1 LKKKNNLQAEIDDH
15 LKVIGLLEKQNKII
29 HHVIKI
35 ITSKLR
41 NGGKLM
47 FCGNG
52 GSAADAQHLVA
63 ELLIRLKP
71 KNNRKPIPA
80 LSLATDTSTL
90 TACGNDY
97 DFDSIF
103 SRSFDGLANKK
114 DVLFAISTSGNSR
127 NIIKV
132 LKTSAK
138 KNITSIA
145 LLGNGGGKAVKNCK
159 YSIIVDSKNTARIQ
173 EAHIFLGHY
182 ILDKVEEALIYKNR

>member
-1 LKKKNNLQAEIDDH
+1 MKKKNNFKTEIDDH
-15 LKVIGLLEKQNKII
+15 LKVISLLEKQHKII
-29 HHVIKI
+29 HNIIKM

-71 KNNRKPIPA
+71 KNNRRPIPA
-80 LSLATDTSTL
+80 ISLATDTSTL

-97 DFDSIF
+97 DFESVF
-103 SRSFDGLANKK
+103 SRSFEGLANKK
-114 DVLFAISTSGNSR
+114 DVLIAISTSGNSK
-127 NIIKV
+127 NILKV
-132 LKTSAK
+132 LKISKK
-138 KNITSIA
+138 KNILSVA
-145 LLGNGGGKAVKNCK
+145 LLGNSGGKAVKNCN
-159 YSIIVDSKNTARIQ
+159 YSVIVDSKNTARIQ

-182 ILDKVEEALIYKNR
+182 ILDKVEEALIYRNR

>member
-1 LKKKNNLQAEIDDH
+1 MKKKNNLKTEIEHH
-15 LKVIGLLEKQNKII
+15 LKVISLLEKQDETI
-29 HHVIKI
+29 HHIIKI

-71 KNNRKPIPA
+71 KNNRRPIPA

-97 DFDSIF
+97 DFESVF
-103 SRSFDGLANKK
+103 SRSFEGLANKK
-114 DVLFAISTSGNSR
+114 DVLIVISTSGNSK
-127 NIIKV
+127 NILKV
-132 LKTSAK
+132 LKSSKK
-138 KNITSIA
+138 KNIMSIA
-145 LLGNGGGKAVKNCK
+145 LLGNNGGKAVKNCN

-182 ILDKVEEALIYKNR
+182 ILDKVEEAIIYRHR